1 MSEDDLTFTY
11 QKIDQLFNIIKDKKV
26 ILFDTIMR
34 LTSTVGYN
42 NFSLDE
48 YNQLREFNSLPR
60 KVLNGNYSL
69 NDIFSNYIINENNEV
84 ITQNIDQSLLNN
96 HINARKRKMNIS
108 NYVLNKL
115 DSFTNAF
122 IYFGVDDSSNS
133 NNIQTNEINY
143 IKNKLNNGSLFA
155 GTDELGLMSITKVIS
170 YHYLNQTSINL
181 KAKISYYGDNKV
193 SYADIYDF
201 TTLQQTIINHLQSLD
216 IEINNEQ
223 YDFNVLVLTKPNN
236 ANETNHIDLINQL
249 KNNVINKVPTIV
261 IDASSYSNYSK
272 LQNDLINDDSLN
284 LSFLLGYSNWNT
296 VSNSIGIALSNGV
309 SRYLYLTREKNKVNS
324 ADDGFIKTLTFSL
337 LKDISYKIGGS
348 TLVNEY
354 ITTNVGSISN
364 FYSNNLDIN
373 KITQD
378 CFNLLKDNYN
388 LSINNVLNS
397 LKNDKYISDLV
408 LYKEK
413 EMKQINVKNISF
425 PWYRTFEIDFIF
437 DISN

>member
-309 SRYLYLTREKNKVNS
+309 SRYLYLTREKK
-324 ADDGFIKTLTFSL
+324 
-337 LKDISYKIGGS
+337 
-348 TLVNEY
+348 
-354 ITTNVGSISN
+354 
-364 FYSNNLDIN
+364 
-373 KITQD
+373 
-378 CFNLLKDNYN
+378 
-388 LSINNVLNS
+388 
-397 LKNDKYISDLV
+397 
-408 LYKEK
+408 
-413 EMKQINVKNISF
+413 
-425 PWYRTFEIDFIF
+425 
-437 DISN
+437 

>member
-1 MSEDDLTFTY
+1 
-11 QKIDQLFNIIKDKKV
+11 
-26 ILFDTIMR
+26 MR

-223 YDFNVLVLTKPNN
+223 YDFNVLMLTKPNN
-236 ANETNHIDLINQL
+236 DNETNHIDLINQL

>member
-48 YNQLREFNSLPR
+48 YNQLKEFNSLPR

>member
-84 ITQNIDQSLLNN
+84 ITQNIDQSMLNN

-364 FYSNNLDIN
+364 FYSNNLDTN